1 MVTVDAMEGQAPR
14 TTLRVLLISAVAA
27 LGGFLFGF
35 DTAVIN
41 GAVDAIRTG
50 FALNA
55 AWVGFTVSCALLG
68 SALGAWYAGP
78 LADRFGRVRT
88 MKIAAVLLV
97 VSALGSGLVFGVWDL
112 ILWRVVGGIG
122 VGMASVI
129 APTYIAEI
137 SPAHVRG
144 RLGSMQQ
151 LAIVLGI
158 FAALLSDAWLA
169 GIAGGA
175 SQPLWLGLAA
185 WRWMFLVAVVPALIY
200 GVLVYGVPESPR
212 HLVAKGRMAD
222 AKTVLRQV
230 LGLRSD
236 AALDRKLSDIE
247 HSLQMEYRP
256 VLRDLRGPR
265 FGLLP
270 VVWIGIGLSVFQQ
283 FVGINVIFYYS
294 STLWH
299 SVGFSEADSFAIT
312 VGTSIVNVLVTL
324 VAIALVDKVGRK
336 PLLVVGSTGMAVT
349 LGLMAWCFSHATGSG
364 AQLSLPGAWGTI
376 ALVDKVGRKPLLVVG
391 STGMAVTLGL
401 MAWCF
406 SHATGSGAQLSLPGA
421 WGTIALVAANL
432 YVVFFG
438 LSWGPMVWVL
448 LGEMFP
454 NRIRALAMAV
464 AASAQWLA
472 NFAITSSFPVLAEIG
487 LTFAYG
493 LYAGFAL
500 LSLWFVLAAARET
513 KGMELEDMRE

>member
-1 MVTVDAMEGQAPR
+1 MSTIDAVAGEQQHATM
-14 TTLRVLLISAVAA
+14 RVLLISAAAA

-41 GAVDAIRTG
+41 GAVDAIRGGFGLSATWTG
-50 FALNA
+50 FA
-55 AWVGFTVSCALLG
+55 VSCALLG

-78 LADRFGRVRT
+78 MADRWGRVRT
-88 MKIAAVLLV
+88 MKIAALLLAI
-97 VSALGSGLVFGVWDL
+97 SALGSGLVFGVWDL
-112 ILWRVVGGIG
+112 IAWRVIGGIG
-122 VGMASVI
+122 VGVASVI
-129 APTYIAEI
+129 APTYIAEVA
-137 SPAHVRG
+137 PAHARG

-169 GIAGGA
+169 GAAGGA
-175 SQPLWLGLAA
+175 SQPWWLGLEA
-185 WRWMFLVAVVPALIY
+185 WRWMFLMAVVPALIY
-200 GVLVYGVPESPR
+200 GALVFGIPESPR
-212 HLVAKGRMAD
+212 HLVAKGRTREARV
-222 AKTVLRQV
+222 VLQQV
-230 LGLRSD
+230 LGIRSEVALDNKLHDIERSLRS
-236 AALDRKLSDIE
+236 
-247 HSLQMEYRP
+247 EYRP
-256 VLRDLRGPR
+256 TLHDLRGPR

-299 SVGFSEADSFAIT
+299 SVGFSEADAFSIT

-336 PLLVVGSTGMAVT
+336 PLLVIGSAGMAVT
-349 LGLMAWCFSHATGSG
+349 LGLMALCFSHGVGSG
-364 AQLSLPGAWGTI
+364 AQLSLPGHWGM
-376 ALVDKVGRKPLLVVG
+376 L
-391 STGMAVTLGL
+391 
-401 MAWCF
+401 
-406 SHATGSGAQLSLPGA
+406 
-421 WGTIALVAANL
+421 ALVAANA

-454 NRIRALAMAV
+454 NRIRAIAMAV

-472 NFAITSSFPVLAEIG
+472 NFAITSTFPALAEIG

-493 LYAGFAL
+493 LYAAFAL
-500 LSLWFVLAAARET
+500 LSLAFVLIGARET
-513 KGMELEDMRE
+513 KGMELEDMRD